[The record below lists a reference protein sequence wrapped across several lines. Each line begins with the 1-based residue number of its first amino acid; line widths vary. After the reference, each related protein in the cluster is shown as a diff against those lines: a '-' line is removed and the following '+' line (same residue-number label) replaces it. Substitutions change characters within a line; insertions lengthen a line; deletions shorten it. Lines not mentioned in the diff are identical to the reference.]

1 MTGSSIL
8 IRGRHGNTGRQNVG
22 KTVGLRERH
31 FRTLVENSPDLIT
44 RFDRECRTL
53 YANPAAVRELG
64 AHTGVL
70 LGKTHGEMGLP
81 DRIVASSEATIRR
94 VFETG
99 QEQVFEMTVQR
110 PGGMKHYLARVVPEY
125 GDDGV
130 IESALVIHRDI
141 TAHKTAETALRES
154 EQHYQ
159 ELLAA
164 AGRQAQ
170 EIELLDRVR
179 TALAGELELP
189 VVFRTVVEGTAA
201 AFGYT
206 QVSLYLLQGDV
217 LKCQHQVGYAH
228 IIEEVPVTRG
238 IMGRVAR
245 TGRAALVEDVRA
257 DPDFI
262 GAIEGIVSEVCIPLR
277 DQGRV
282 VGTFNVESTG
292 GVTMGEADLRL
303 MSALGEHVSIAIA
316 KARLYTAA
324 RASEERYRQLV
335 ETLGE
340 GITIVDSE
348 ENVLLA
354 NPAAESVFGVPRGA
368 LAGRN
373 LREFLNEKEY
383 ARIRAESGRR
393 RHEESTTY
401 ELELI
406 RPDGGVRLIQVTAT
420 PHHDENG
427 AFAGTFGT
435 LHDITEARRTEEALQ
450 RIEDRLAQ
458 AQKMEAV
465 GRLAG
470 GIAHDFNNLLT
481 VISGYAGLIDENLKS
496 SHPMK
501 PDIEQIRKAAE
512 RAADLTAQLL
522 AFSRKQVLQP
532 RVIELN
538 EIVKGME
545 TMLRRVIGEDIE
557 LVTALPPRT
566 GNVKADRGQIEQVI
580 INLAANARDAMP
592 AGGKLTIETDNRSL
606 GDSHLREHPELL
618 PGDYVMLA
626 VRDTGVGMN
635 AETLSRIFEPFFT
648 TKEVGKGT
656 GLGLAMVYGIVKQS
670 GGYVYCESVVGEGST
685 FTMFFPRVHG
695 MLSTGREEEEA
706 RALAGGNETIL
717 LAEDEEAVRRFTRAI
732 LEKYG
737 YRVIEAGSGV
747 EALEALSAAGC
758 RIQLLLSDV
767 IMPQMSGPDLG
778 RKVKKICPEARILY
792 MSGYAESSIVHRG
805 ILDAEVALL
814 QKPFDAATLLGK
826 VREVLD
832 R

>member
-1 MTGSSIL
+1 METQGDK
-8 IRGRHGNTGRQNVG
+8 RNTGR
-22 KTVGLRERH
+22 TVGLRERH
-31 FRTLVENSPDLIT
+31 FRTLVEHSPDMIT
-44 RFDRECRTL
+44 RFDRDCRTL
-53 YANPAAVRELG
+53 YANPAAVKELG
-64 AHTGVL
+64 VEPGMLIGT
-70 LGKTHGEMGLP
+70 THAQLGLP
-81 DRIVASSEATIRR
+81 EKMVAGSEAVIRR

-99 QEQVFEMTVQR
+99 EEQLFEMAVPR
-110 PGGMKHYLARVVPEY
+110 PEGTRHYLARGVPEY
-125 GDDGV
+125 GEDGTV
-130 IESALVIHRDI
+130 ESALFIHRDI
-141 TAHKTAETALRES
+141 TAHKAAEVALHES
-154 EQHYQ
+154 EGHYRQ
-159 ELLAA
+159 LLAA
-164 AGRQAQ
+164 AHRQAQ
-170 EIELLDRVR
+170 EIELLDQVR

-189 VVFRTVVEGTAA
+189 VIFRTVVEGTAT

-217 LKCQHQVGYAH
+217 LVCQHQVGYKR
-228 IIEEVPVTRG
+228 IIEEIPVTSG
-238 IMGRVAR
+238 ISGRVVR
-245 TGRAALVEDVRA
+245 TGKAALVENVRA

-303 MSALGEHVSIAIA
+303 MTALGEHVSIAIA
-316 KARLYTAA
+316 KARLYASA
-324 RASEERYRQLV
+324 RASEERYRRLV
-335 ETLGE
+335 ENLGE

-373 LREFLNEKEY
+373 LREFLNEKEFT
-383 ARIRAESGRR
+383 RVRDESRR
-393 RHEESTTY
+393 RSHGESTTY
-401 ELELI
+401 EVEVS
-406 RPDGGVRLIQVTAT
+406 RPDGGRRLIQVTAT
-420 PHHDENG
+420 PHYDEDG

-435 LHDITEARRTEEALQ
+435 LHDITEARKTEEALQ

-481 VISGYAGLIDENLKS
+481 VISGYAGLIDEGLRNT
-496 SHPMK
+496 HPMK
-501 PDIEQIRKAAE
+501 GDIGQIRKAAE

-532 RVIELN
+532 RVLEVN
-538 EIVKGME
+538 AIVQGME

-557 LVTALPPRT
+557 LVTALRPDT

-592 AGGKLTIETDNRSL
+592 SGGKLTIETDNRSL
-606 GDSHLREHPELL
+606 GDSHSREHPELL
-618 PGDYVMLA
+618 PGEYVMLA

-670 GGYVYCESVVGEGST
+670 GGYIYCESAVGAGTT
-685 FTMFFPRVHG
+685 FTMYFPRLFG
-695 MLSTGREEEEA
+695 MLSEGPKVDAAQAA
-706 RALAGGNETIL
+706 RGGDETIL

-732 LEKYG
+732 LEKSG
-737 YRVIEAGSGV
+737 YRVIEAASGA
-747 EALEALSAAGC
+747 EALAAISSPRC
-758 RIQLLLSDV
+758 SIHLLLSDV

-778 RKVKKICPEARILY
+778 RKVKELCPESRILY

-805 ILDAEVALL
+805 ILDTEVELL
-814 QKPFDAATLLGK
+814 QKPFDSATLLRK
-826 VREVLD
+826 VREILD